1 MKTQVQ
7 LMISGPLSSFRRLA
21 TIAFRILLCRV
32 PYREPFCSDG
42 GHGLTLGQWRDQ
54 WRDQKVDRGLIRR
67 SAALTISV
75 LICAGGAAA
84 EEHTIN
90 MLTSGESGSMV
101 FEPAFVKVAVG
112 DTVVFNPVAPNQF
125 HNSAS
130 QFLPEGAASWS
141 STFDT
146 EFRLT
151 VETEGVYIY
160 SCVPHQG
167 MGMVGVIQAGAAT
180 NLAEAKTAAEEL
192 SSKMFQ
198 HKERLA
204 AAIAQIN

>member
-1 MKTQVQ
+1 MT
-7 LMISGPLSSFRRLA
+7 LA
-21 TIAFRILLCRV
+21 LVSVTLLTETGRTV
-32 PYREPFCSDG
+32 
-42 GHGLTLGQWRDQ
+42 
-54 WRDQKVDRGLIRR
+54 
-67 SAALTISV
+67 
-75 LICAGGAAA
+75 AA
-84 EEHTIN
+84 EHVVN
-90 MLTSGESGSMV
+90 MLTNGDSGSMV

-112 DTVVFNPVAPNQF
+112 DTIVFNPVAPNQF

-130 QFLPEGAASWS
+130 QFLPEGATSWS

-167 MGMVGVIQAGAAT
+167 MGMVGVIQVGAAT
-180 NLAEAKTAAEEL
+180 NLAGAKTAAEEL

-198 HKERLA
+198 NKERLTA
-204 AAIAQIN
+204 ALAQAN

>member
-1 MKTQVQ
+1 MVIEHLRSVGHWAERSQRTVLSAPFVEGFCLSEASGRGSAVFSK
-7 LMISGPLSSFRRLA
+7 LMTLA
-21 TIAFRILLCRV
+21 LVSVTLLTETGRTV
-32 PYREPFCSDG
+32 
-42 GHGLTLGQWRDQ
+42 
-54 WRDQKVDRGLIRR
+54 
-67 SAALTISV
+67 
-75 LICAGGAAA
+75 AA
-84 EEHTIN
+84 EHVVN
-90 MLTSGESGSMV
+90 MLTNGDSGSMV

-112 DTVVFNPVAPNQF
+112 DTIVFNPVAPNQF

-130 QFLPEGAASWS
+130 QFLPEGATSWS

-167 MGMVGVIQAGAAT
+167 MGMVGVIQVGAAT
-180 NLAEAKTAAEEL
+180 NLAGAKTAAEEL

-198 HKERLA
+198 NKERLTA
-204 AAIAQIN
+204 ALAQAN